1 MFPQTAEARLERD
14 TWLMTHHPDR
24 RLAPSNTDKA
34 FDSLLPEHLRCLSH
48 RYWTPVDVALRATT
62 LLCPSR
68 ETRVLDVGSGVGKLC
83 VVGATSG
90 TGWWCGVEQ
99 HEPFVH
105 AARMVASTLGVGDRT
120 IFLHGNALALDWN
133 DFDAIYLYNPF
144 ESPLLHDVDPRQH
157 LVDFRTQ
164 VAHVEQRLAT
174 LRDRVRVVTL
184 DGFGGAMPP
193 SYELVYHERISVT
206 GSTLASWVQHG
217 GSLPRL
223 EYS

>member
-1 MFPQTAEARLERD
+1 MTPQTAEARLERD

-24 RLAPSNTDKA
+24 RLALSNTDTA
-34 FDSLLPEHLRCLSH
+34 FDSLLPDHLRCLSH
-48 RYWTPVDVALRATT
+48 RYWTPVV
-62 LLCPSR
+62 
-68 ETRVLDVGSGVGKLC
+68 
-83 VVGATSG
+83 
-90 TGWWCGVEQ
+90 
-99 HEPFVH
+99 
-105 AARMVASTLGVGDRT
+105 
-120 IFLHGNALALDWN
+120 
-133 DFDAIYLYNPF
+133 
-144 ESPLLHDVDPRQH
+144 
-157 LVDFRTQ
+157 RTQ

-206 GSTLASWVQHG
+206 GSKLALWVQHA